1 MCPDSRVLSVYFDG
15 ELPNPWKKRL
25 EDHLASCSLCREK
38 IALYGS
44 VRAQDDGRL
53 REAEEEAR
61 ERVWRRLSGER
72 ALPLVEAPKPRF
84 SLWRRSVS
92 VPLPVAAALALAILA
107 LILGRGRSPAAP
119 ESALAAG
126 ISVDIPGIMPAA
138 NMNGALQYL
147 GNEDSAG
154 FVIIRLPENRSFTSS
169 GESAILKA
177 ADYTR
182 RNIPHE
188 GP

>member
-15 ELPNPWKKRL
+15 ELPDPWKKRL
-25 EDHLASCSLCREK
+25 EDHLSSCSLCREK

-44 VRAQDDGRL
+44 VREQDDGRL
-53 REAEEEAR
+53 REAEAEAR
-61 ERVWRRLSGER
+61 ERVWNRLSGRVSAEG
-72 ALPLVEAPKPRF
+72 P

-92 VPLPVAAALALAILA
+92 VPLPVAAALALAVLA
-107 LILGRGRSPAAP
+107 LVFVRGRGPAAP

-126 ISVDIPGIMPAA
+126 ISVDLPGIVPAA
-138 NMNGALQYL
+138 GINGALQYL

-154 FVIIRLPENRSFTSS
+154 FVIIRLPENRNFTSS
-169 GESAILKA
+169 GEPAILKA
-177 ADYTR
+177 AEYAR